1 MSYLTN
7 RVERDGKATSM
18 IQYCSVCKD
27 YYDMEVVEEGGE
39 SEVTWLRCP
48 NCHGILPY
56 MQLDDEPKKP
66 AETGKF
72 GPDSISEED
81 VVEYDARSIFEVGHV
96 IYHRSWNDYG
106 KVLEKIILPGN
117 RSAIRVQFIQQGDV
131 QLLENVSD
139 EA

>member
-1 MSYLTN
+1 
-7 RVERDGKATSM
+7 M

-48 NCHGILPY
+48 HCQGILPY
-56 MQLDDEPKKP
+56 MELSED
-66 AETGKF
+66 AEKSADSGKF
-72 GPDSISEED
+72 GMDSFTEDD

-106 KVLEKIILPGN
+106 KVTEKIILPGG
-117 RSAIRVQFIQQGDV
+117 RSAIRAQFLQQGDV
-131 QLLENVSD
+131 QLLENVTD